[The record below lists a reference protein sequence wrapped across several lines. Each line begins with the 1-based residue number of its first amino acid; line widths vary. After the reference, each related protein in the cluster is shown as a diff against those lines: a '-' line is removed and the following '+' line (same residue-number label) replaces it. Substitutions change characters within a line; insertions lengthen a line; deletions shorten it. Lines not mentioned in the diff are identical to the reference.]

1 MINMAKDVIMP
12 QGLIDLR
19 AELKRMQSVAR
30 RHNGGKGYSI
40 VSFDK
45 IADFERRISAME
57 QEIARLKQE
66 YGSGSAFKGE
76 FKSRYNRTEAQIN
89 ASKSN
94 INAWN
99 DLRKKYGT
107 EKAKRIA
114 TRRRNL
120 KKTFQEETS
129 GNVPSSGKAARDRY
143 SAIMDTLNEADRQKF
158 REDYDSLTVLEVGSK
173 WLEEGDWDEDEYM
186 DADEAEELLIAW
198 EKWMAG

>member
-1 MINMAKDVIMP
+1 MA
-12 QGLIDLR
+12 
-19 AELKRMQSVAR
+19 
-30 RHNGGKGYSI
+30 
-40 VSFDK
+40 
-45 IADFERRISAME
+45 
-57 QEIARLKQE
+57 QE

-76 FKSRYNRTEAQIN
+76 FKSRYSRTEAQIN
-89 ASKSN
+89 AARAN

-114 TRRRNL
+114 ARRRNL
-120 KKTFQEETS
+120 KKTFQEGTS
-129 GNVPSSGKAARDRY
+129 GNVPSSGKAAHDRY
-143 SAIMDTLNEADRQKF
+143 KAIMDSLNEADRQKF
-158 REDYDSLTVLEVGSK
+158 REEYDSLAVLEVGSK